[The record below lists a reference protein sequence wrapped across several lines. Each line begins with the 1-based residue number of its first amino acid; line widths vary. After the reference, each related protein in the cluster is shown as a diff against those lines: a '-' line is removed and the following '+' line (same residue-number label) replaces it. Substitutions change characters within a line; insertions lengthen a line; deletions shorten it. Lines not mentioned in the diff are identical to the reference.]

1 MRPVASP
8 PEMNSPPT
16 APPRAPSRP
25 GAAERLAEYFTLRGA
40 AAELSRLDE
49 KARAE
54 IADGV
59 ALARQQMA
67 AAEALFAVGHTVEAL
82 RLGTESLRRTEGA
95 AERYAASLGLVPP
108 AVPSEEVALGEAP
121 ASEGPAVPAWELIA
135 ARAGLSEARVRAAAR
150 AIAELDKR
158 AVPALEKDVSPAH
171 VEAFRELV
179 RARADV
185 EEGILPAT
193 LTKESLAGTRLV
205 RIVGTALVALAA
217 IVGLYFFLRPVEGTF
232 VRASATWADSPDFRT
247 DFVIDGDPRTM
258 WLTPEFEG
266 WVEVRVVPAIP
277 EVHRVTL
284 VNAGTTAVPDRGTNA
299 YQLEIYAGGRLE
311 QTIEG
316 AFGEEFG
323 ATATHEVNV
332 RNVERIRFV
341 ARTGYRRGSGLA
353 ELSWE

>member
-1 MRPVASP
+1 V
-8 PEMNSPPT
+8 
-16 APPRAPSRP
+16 
-25 GAAERLAEYFTLRGA
+25 
-40 AAELSRLDE
+40 
-49 KARAE
+49 
-54 IADGV
+54 
-59 ALARQQMA
+59 
-67 AAEALFAVGHTVEAL
+67 
-82 RLGTESLRRTEGA
+82 
-95 AERYAASLGLVPP
+95 
-108 AVPSEEVALGEAP
+108 
-121 ASEGPAVPAWELIA
+121 
-135 ARAGLSEARVRAAAR
+135 SEARVRAAAR
-150 AIAELDKR
+150 AITELDKR

-193 LTKESLAGTRLV
+193 LTKEGLAGTRLF
-205 RIVGTALVALAA
+205 RIVGTALVSLAA
-217 IVGLYFFLRPVEGTF
+217 IAGPYFFLRPVEGTF

-277 EVHRVTL
+277 EVHRITL
-284 VNAGTTAVPDRGTNA
+284 VNAGTAAVPDRGTNA

-311 QTIEG
+311 QTIDG
-316 AFGEEFG
+316 SFGEEFG
-323 ATATHEVNV
+323 ATVTHEVNV

-341 ARTGYRRGSGLA
+341 ARSGYRRGSGLA